1 MVPMENSYRSDS
13 AMGELIKAY
22 PDQVVLGCLYSGVPT
37 SFVKITGGKC
47 VSSIYSKMV
56 IRMNLQ

>member
-1 MVPMENSYRSDS
+1 MENSYRSDA

-37 SFVKITGGKC
+37 PFVKATWRA
-47 VSSIYSKMV
+47 SAFPPSIQRWVFDM
-56 IRMNLQ
+56 RRR